1 MFYRKSLIVI
11 GLLLSSPSW
20 ADSGAAE
27 RIRQINEEI
36 AVLSAQLQK
45 LEVESK
51 IIEKTEKNRQLSSG
65 PIKEVRSES
74 REVPTVKTI
83 DGVDGK
89 LRARLSFRDG
99 TQIVSVGDSF
109 GQWQVKEISVN
120 SVVLQ
125 DRDGKRTRLLF
136 GDVAS
141 KPFAD
146 RGAVPGGMPGMPVN
160 LPGMP
165 PQAPVPGMD

>member
-65 PIKEVRSES
+65 PIKEIRTES

-109 GQWQVKEISVN
+109 GHWQVKEISVN
-120 SVVLQ
+120 SVVLL
-125 DRDGKRTRLLF
+125 DKDGKRTRLLF

-146 RGAVPGGMPGMPVN
+146 RGVQPGMPVS